1 MSLTVSQL
9 FTAPTAEEIRA
20 AMVAD
25 LVSVGIPADKWR
37 SGGVVSTMLTVAS
50 MSIALL
56 AALVALII
64 QGFFLPTSTG
74 NSLKLLAIYMFG
86 VEIPEA
92 SFATGNVTLTNT
104 GGASYSLGVGE
115 YTALNPTT
123 KVNYTNSAAFVL
135 GPLGTASVPMV
146 AATIGGAGNAAPG
159 TITTNVTVL
168 LGVTVT
174 NPTALVG
181 VDAPSD
187 EDIRTL
193 CLNSLGARSVR
204 GVRTAYAYAVQ
215 TAENSVTNAPVN
227 INRYVVSSASHTG
240 DVTVYVA
247 SPAGA
252 PDANDVSGVA
262 TNVEAI
268 ARPEAVTAVVTGAT
282 AVAYTHALTIWASVP
297 AGVSAADVKTA
308 ADAAVLA
315 FLETYPIG
323 GVTANDDA
331 NPSVPF
337 TGLFAAGIYG
347 VLAEAVTELGG
358 KMLSA
363 QGAVDLALTAA
374 QVATDGITLTVRLIS
389 PTSGT
394 TVS

>member
-268 ARPEAVTAVVTGAT
+268 ARPEAVTAVVAGALLAFGLSFDEIVVTNFTAGTVITLPIWIFNHIRLPRAQPVVNVVAMLVILVSIIPVYFAQRLAGGTEGVGAT
-282 AVAYTHALTIWASVP
+282 ARAGRGGNKDADGAGSAKADEPSLAL
-297 AGVSAADVKTA
+297 
-308 ADAAVLA
+308 
-315 FLETYPIG
+315 E
-323 GVTANDDA
+323 
-331 NPSVPF
+331 
-337 TGLFAAGIYG
+337 AAGPG
-347 VLAEAVTELGG
+347 
-358 KMLSA
+358 
-363 QGAVDLALTAA
+363 
-374 QVATDGITLTVRLIS
+374 
-389 PTSGT
+389 
-394 TVS
+394 